1 MTGSACTWG
10 DPSGHVSGSPAPAPP
25 PALHTPA
32 SPHRSR
38 AQLPQGRALG
48 RRRLEGHMTVTT
60 FEAAFG
66 VAAGTH
72 SLLHPLI
79 HGLPFP
85 SAVRGTDPLN
95 RPHFTF
101 ARGLPHVSFP
111 SSGTEREDQERRSW
125 SSRLL
130 TASSCRCGVRAA
142 PPAPDGG
149 PCCQPGPP
157 RPPCCPPTGEIRI
170 SLAAASTWTAVGTLV
185 HPLTRACLLGAP
197 GLQFRRAQRCE
208 GGKAKL
214 SSGRWEEWGAEPP
227 TRPPPVPKPVVLP
240 IALKY

>member
-1 MTGSACTWG
+1 M
-10 DPSGHVSGSPAPAPP
+10 P
-25 PALHTPA
+25 
-32 SPHRSR
+32 
-38 AQLPQGRALG
+38 
-48 RRRLEGHMTVTT
+48 VTT

-85 SAVRGTDPLN
+85 SAVRGTHRLN
-95 RPHFTF
+95 RPHFAF

-111 SSGTEREDQERRSW
+111 SSGTEREDQERPSW
-125 SSRLL
+125 SSRLP

-157 RPPCCPPTGEIRI
+157 RPPCCPLQGNPNFPG
-170 SLAAASTWTAVGTLV
+170 SSFNLDGSGDLGMS
-185 HPLTRACLLGAP
+185 PNRACLLGAR

-208 GGKAKL
+208 DGKAKL